1 MATTAGGGGST
12 DDNLIGAS
20 YAGTMSIYCRRA
32 MLTTSAGVWLGDN
45 PFRFSLTL
53 LLYQLITIFGASS
66 LIHVVLSRLGQPIAI
81 SQILTQA
88 GVLLGPSF
96 LGRNLWFAGRFFARQ
111 SFEQLNTVYA
121 LSLVIFYFVV
131 GVKADLSLIHK
142 VGKKAVVI
150 AVLGTLLPYISVF
163 LMATALQHKMPP
175 PLTETP
181 VLIILSDRWCL
192 TSYAVV
198 SIVLRELNLLTSKLG
213 RLAMS
218 AALIADIIHLFAEAC
233 VGTFLVSEKEG
244 DPMKGLLA
252 LLSFLGLVGIIMLVM
267 RPLVLWLIRRTPD
280 GALLSEASFVSVLLM
295 ALACG
300 LMSEII
306 GVDFMAG
313 PFFFGLVLPG
323 GAPLGTTLVERVDR
337 FVTGVLLPVCLVV
350 GGMRTNLA
358 SLADATQWGWFEM
371 FVVLCVVSKFLGV
384 VLPCICSD
392 MPHRDAVS
400 LGLMM
405 SSKGIYEVGTAIR
418 WKETQIV
425 DDQLYTTLIL
435 SIVIFG
441 GGTAP
446 LVKYLYR
453 PEDCYVAY
461 KRRTLQHAMPDDELR
476 ILACV
481 HEQENVV
488 PVLALLD
495 ASGPSPMAPICVYLL
510 HLIQLVGRADA
521 VLHPHRR
528 HKKSSAVPV
537 VFSESDH
544 IVNAFQ
550 SFEKQH
556 RDGISIIPYIC
567 ISPYS
572 TMHDDV
578 CSLAH
583 DKKVTLV
590 IVPFHK
596 HFGADGST
604 SSASSAVQAVN
615 LNVLRYAPCSV
626 GILVDNGLSDAGS
639 LVHRVAVYFLGG
651 TDDREALAY
660 GARMAEHANVELTVV
675 RFLPPK
681 EWREQGREEIIDDR
695 MLMQFLR
702 DRVDGERV
710 VYREEVV
717 KDGEKTM
724 EVIRETSPQF
734 SLLIVGRRAGKE
746 SPLTAAMSMWSEY
759 PELGVIGDLLASTD
773 LGSRASTLVVQQQA
787 RVMGAMGRSAH
798 SPVSTPKK
806 KRVVLRHDFDV
817 GC

>member
-1 MATTAGGGGST
+1 MATTAGAGRST
-12 DDNLIGAS
+12 DDNLLSAS
-20 YAGTMSIYCRRA
+20 YSGAKSIYCCRA

-53 LLYQLITIFGASS
+53 LLYQLITIFGACS
-66 LIHVVLSRLGQPIAI
+66 LTHVVLSRLGQPLAI
-81 SQILTQA
+81 SQILA

-111 SFEQLNTVYA
+111 SFEQLNTIYI

-131 GVKADLSLIHK
+131 GVKADLSMIHK
-142 VGKKAVVI
+142 AGKKAVVI
-150 AVLGTLLPYISVF
+150 AVLGTLLPYVSVF
-163 LMATALQHKMPP
+163 LMATALKHKMPP
-175 PLTETP
+175 RLTETP
-181 VLIILSDRWCL
+181 VLLILSDGWCL
-192 TSYAVV
+192 TSYPVV
-198 SIVLRELNLLTSKLG
+198 SAVLSELNLLTSKLG
-213 RLAMS
+213 RLALS

-233 VGTFLVSEKEG
+233 FGTFLLSGKEG
-244 DPMKGLLA
+244 NAMKGLSG
-252 LLSFLGLVGIIMLVM
+252 LLSFLGLVGIIMYVM
-267 RPLVLWLIRRTPD
+267 RPLVLWIIRRTPD

-306 GVDFMAG
+306 GFDFLAG

-337 FVTGVLLPVCLVV
+337 FVKGVLLPVCLAV
-350 GGMRTNLA
+350 GGMRMNLA
-358 SLADATQWGWFEM
+358 SLADATQWAWFEM
-371 FVVLCVVSKFLGV
+371 FVVLCVVSKFVGV
-384 VLPCICSD
+384 VLPCICSN
-392 MPHRDAVS
+392 MPHRDALS

-405 SSKGIYEVGTAIR
+405 TSKGIYEVETAVR
-418 WKETQIV
+418 WKETEMV
-425 DDQLYTTLIL
+425 DDQFYTTLIL

-453 PEDCYVAY
+453 PEDRYVAY
-461 KRRTLQHAMPDDELR
+461 KRRTLQHAIPDDELR

-481 HEQENVV
+481 HEQDNVV

-495 ASGPSPMAPICVYLL
+495 ASGPSPNAPICVYLL

-528 HKKSSAVPV
+528 HKKSSSVPV
-537 VFSESDH
+537 VFTESDH

-596 HFGADGST
+596 HFGVDGST

-651 TDDREALAY
+651 PDDREALAY

-681 EWREQGREEIIDDR
+681 EWREQGRDEIIDDR

-702 DRVDGERV
+702 DRVDGHRV

-724 EVIRETSPQF
+724 EVIRETSPHF
-734 SLLIVGRRAGKE
+734 SLLIVGRRAEKE

-787 RVMGAMGRSAH
+787 RVMGPMARSAH

-806 KRVVLRHDFDV
+806 KRVVPRHDVDV
-817 GC
+817 GR